1 VYKLKSKDGQRM
13 KATTQNDQLTSIA
26 MVEDLLT
33 HPSVERTLRRET
45 SDAKSMQSPL
55 ARSRKMTH
63 YPAKQREEKRT
74 RRCNLFVVILASMF
88 LFPSALTFALPV
100 SAASYHATRTMAN
113 AAAHQAHNS
122 ANQAETSQSLGVP
135 WYCHLGPLSL
145 IGKKCRKAPECS
157 ILPVVESVILSVLDP
172 RCREEA
178 TGDGNPWS
186 FPCSD
191 KDDKGTVDAATIQKD
206 WLSGDPSS
214 PSSGSPPGGGNPNKD
229 EPGHFFVTYPVDT
242 YNLQAMQSL
251 SSIMQGAGF
260 ALLTPVILLIGYQLL
275 WASWTYGYARI
286 LGLLPQLLLSI
297 MALAASHLLIQML
310 IDLANNIN
318 QGLLALHT
326 QFPFP
331 PITIN
336 GDQVPLTLQGD
347 SSTSL
352 RGIIMPIS
360 RWGCQANRFVGVLE
374 GKFLSD
380 VLGSAVPFVGG
391 LIKLAGTIVDAV
403 EVVKMI
409 GDLILCVMSISLC
422 AQVLFR
428 IILLNYYILI
438 SPVAFACWA
447 LPAGVGQGVVN
458 QWFKGFFSLLFVQT
472 FQIFVVVT
480 LPLILPTLP
489 DVPWDGTNILKTV
502 ILQLPPIIVLVAVNK
517 VPKLMGTK
525 ATAAMGQAGSVAS
538 GAVVA
543 MAATAWQIV

>member
-1 VYKLKSKDGQRM
+1 MQETTKNYLRKLMAEAKD
-13 KATTQNDQLTSIA
+13 I
-26 MVEDLLT
+26 LT
-33 HPSVERTLRRET
+33 HLPVGQARQRET
-45 SDAKSMQSPL
+45 RDAECRQSSL
-55 ARSRKMTH
+55 ATLQKRD
-63 YPAKQREEKRT
+63 YPAEQREEKRK

-88 LFPSALTFALPV
+88 LFPSVLTFALPV
-100 SAASYHATRTMAN
+100 SAASYHATRTMTN
-113 AAAHQAHNS
+113 AATHEAHNAAS
-122 ANQAETSQSLGVP
+122 QAEASQALGLP
-135 WYCHLGPLSL
+135 FYCHFGPLSL
-145 IGKKCRKAPECS
+145 IASKCRKAPECVF
-157 ILPVVESVILSVLDP
+157 IGLIGDALDP
-172 RCREEA
+172 RCRQGA

-191 KDDKGTVDAATIQKD
+191 KDDKGTVDTATIQKD

-229 EPGHFFVTYPVDT
+229 EPGHFFVTYPIDT

-251 SSIMQGAGF
+251 STIMQGAGF
-260 ALLTPVILLIGYQLL
+260 ALLAPVILLMGYQLL
-275 WASWTYGYARI
+275 WASWTYSYAKI
-286 LGLLPQLLLSI
+286 LGLFPQLLLSV

-310 IDLANNIN
+310 IDLENNIN

-326 QFPFP
+326 EFPFP

-336 GDQVPLTLQGD
+336 GNQVPLILQGD
-347 SSTSL
+347 ASTSL

-403 EVVKMI
+403 EVVKML

-480 LPLILPTLP
+480 LPLILPALP
-489 DVPWDGTNILKTV
+489 DMPWDGTNILKTI

-517 VPKLMGTK
+517 VPRLMGTK

-543 MAATAWQIV
+543 LAATAWQIV